1 MALWLQI
8 LVGIVLVAVGACLV
22 PLLLQARRT
31 AASVQRLAESA
42 REDLHQIAADVH
54 HLRSRADALADLAL
68 TSLEFPLGLSRIV
81 AGTAQAL
88 ELFMEKAGLPWM
100 GALLTGIKYALTFFR
115 RPKKGDRTKEDDHE

>member
-8 LVGIVLVAVGACLV
+8 LTAVVLVGVGACLV
-22 PLLLQARRT
+22 PLLLQLRRT

-54 HLRSRADALADLAL
+54 HLRNRADALADLAA

-88 ELFMEKAGLPWM
+88 EVFLEKAGLSWM
-100 GALLTGIKYALTFFR
+100 SALLTGIKYALTLFR
-115 RPKKGDRTKEDDHE
+115 RPKKEDGTKEADHE